1 VFLVAALAFFLL
13 WRRRKQK
20 KAAMALAA
28 KNVAD
33 EKTTP
38 ASSSI
43 DRASYH
49 QPSTDSKATLGT
61 AVAFHRNSIN
71 AHETPEWNV
80 EMDAADAE
88 RQRLV
93 GAHDVPLSA
102 SSPASDATELG
113 GLARVPRKPIAPVEL
128 DGVQVVPEVGDAYI
142 PYRPGVE
149 RRG

>member
-1 VFLVAALAFFLL
+1 VFLVGALAFFLL

-28 KNVAD
+28 RNVAD

-43 DRASYH
+43 HRASYH
-49 QPSTDSKATLGT
+49 QPSTDSKAAFGA
-61 AVAFHRNSIN
+61 AVAVHRNATN
-71 AHETPEWNV
+71 PHETPEWNV
-80 EMDAADAE
+80 EMDATDAE

-102 SSPASDATELG
+102 SSPGSDATELG

-142 PYRPGVE
+142 PYRLGVE
-149 RRG
+149 GRG